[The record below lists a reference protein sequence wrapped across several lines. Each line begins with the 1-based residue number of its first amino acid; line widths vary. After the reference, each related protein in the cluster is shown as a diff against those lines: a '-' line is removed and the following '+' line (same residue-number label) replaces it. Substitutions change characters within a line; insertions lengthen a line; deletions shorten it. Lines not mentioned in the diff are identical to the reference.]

1 MYKEPQ
7 DIISDLIQEDIT
19 VDINQG
25 EEAPTME
32 PIQPEAPKKITVDIE
47 PKVKVNIVNP
57 NMKKLQFEL
66 NMRKALNGDILIFD
80 HADIDIVLIV
90 EKKKIVAFPKEIMSE
105 VVYGAESRLMEWMRK
120 NGIIEYDSIQSG
132 NVYGS
137 LEGKIHETSERDV
150 IKSTIYQ
157 LTEWMKSESPSSLMK
172 QGHDD
177 MVQDAVLDPDED
189 VSTELGEVPHAPEKG
204 SILQHNLFAPY
215 LYGKYTY

>member
-19 VDINQG
+19 VDIKQG
-25 EEAPTME
+25 EETPTME

-80 HADIDIVLIV
+80 HADIDIVLMV